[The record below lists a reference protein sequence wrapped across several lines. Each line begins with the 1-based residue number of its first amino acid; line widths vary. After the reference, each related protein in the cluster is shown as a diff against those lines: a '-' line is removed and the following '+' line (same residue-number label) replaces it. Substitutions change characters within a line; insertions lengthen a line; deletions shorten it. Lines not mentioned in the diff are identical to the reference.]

1 MDDRGLWELTQSAWS
16 ALNPHFEPA
25 IQQVIE
31 ESQLEPQAWGLLL
44 AAMTLE
50 PEETTAGHL
59 IVRTPFTS
67 ADHFHYR
74 LKNIAAAGY
83 LAEVHPGKFRLTAPG
98 HTAVDRFI
106 DRARFAMTHS
116 DPLPLEES
124 GRLAD
129 LLEKLVEACLKQPPP
144 PGTWCIGLSY
154 KLMPE
159 KEPPLPYI
167 EQAFTCLDAY
177 REDAH
182 LAAWRSSGL
191 SAVSL
196 EVLTLLWRDDVHSL
210 DEILEKLSRR
220 GHDRMVYSDAL
231 SDLRQR
237 GYLAGDVPA
246 LSLTEAGRQFRGKIE
261 DETNRLFLIP
271 WKALSPEEKDEMAG
285 MLARLRD
292 GLQAEE

>member
-1 MDDRGLWELTQSAWS
+1 MDDRGLWELVHSAWS
-16 ALNPHFEPA
+16 AMNPHFEPA

-31 ESQLEPQAWGLLL
+31 ETQLEPQAWGLIL
-44 AAMTLE
+44 AALTLE
-50 PEETTAGHL
+50 PEETTPGHL

-67 ADHFHYR
+67 ADHFLYR
-74 LKNIAAAGY
+74 LKNIAAAGF
-83 LAEVHPGKFRLTAPG
+83 LAEVHPGKFRLTALG
-98 HTAVDRFI
+98 HAAVNRFI
-106 DRARFAMTHS
+106 DRARFAMAHS
-116 DPLPLEES
+116 DPLPPTES

-129 LLEKLVEACLKQPPP
+129 LLENLVEASLKQPPP

-159 KEPPLPYI
+159 KDPPMPYI

-196 EVLTLLWRDDVHSL
+196 EVLTLLWQDEVHSM
-210 DEILEKLSRR
+210 DEIIEKLNRR
-220 GHDRMVYSDAL
+220 GHERLVYSDAL

-246 LSLTEAGRQFRGKIE
+246 LSLTEAGRLFRDKIE
-261 DETNRLFLIP
+261 DEIDRLFLIP
-271 WKALSPEEKDEMAG
+271 WMALSPDEKDELAG
-285 MLARLRD
+285 LLTHLRD
-292 GLQAEE
+292 GLEK